1 MHLPVMF
8 NCQHLWNTAK
18 PIKFDKLWTD
28 VINNPDFCN
37 GAVIVQLN
45 ISGEV

>member
-1 MHLPVMF
+1 MHLPVLF

-18 PIKFDKLWTD
+18 PTD